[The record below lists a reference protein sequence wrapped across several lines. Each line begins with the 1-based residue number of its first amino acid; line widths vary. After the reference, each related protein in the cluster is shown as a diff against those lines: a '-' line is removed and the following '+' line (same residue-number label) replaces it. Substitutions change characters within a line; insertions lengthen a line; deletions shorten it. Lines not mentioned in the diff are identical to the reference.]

1 MYYLEI
7 SLLVIGFVML
17 VVGYRKSNRNILL
30 GAALVLLASG
40 ALPDL
45 VRGIEQGVL
54 EAQ

>member
-1 MYYLEI
+1 MYFLEI

-17 VVGYRKSNRNILL
+17 VVGYRKSNRNLL
-30 GAALVLLASG
+30 SGAALVLLGSG

-45 VRGIEQGVL
+45 VRGMERGVL